1 MYFSGLS
8 EFNYEDC
15 ELEPTALGHALLEG
29 FYFVG
34 F

>member
-1 MYFSGLS
+1 MVLV
-8 EFNYEDC
+8 N
-15 ELEPTALGHALLEG
+15 LVMKTVLVPTALGHALLEG